1 MTETSLH
8 GRSFVWLIAPLVA
21 IAPACLALPLAAQAA
36 DEKPA
41 PTPKAARPKPAFHWV
56 NPLPQG
62 KTYPG
67 LRHGVYHSKLMD
79 RDVGYCVYLPPGYDG
94 PDNASRRYPVV
105 YYLHGG
111 RPGNETKSIALTEH
125 IDRAIRAGDV
135 PPMIYVF
142 VNGGHV
148 SHYNYP
154 ELDSPGETTF
164 ITELIPH
171 IDAEYRTIASREG
184 RGLEGFSQGGRG
196 TARHMCKYP
205 ELFCSAA
212 PMGGGHQHEKRISE
226 NEGLEGEY
234 RFAIGDNSYD
244 LAREYAKKKRPALS
258 ILVVVGT
265 EDFNYEANLD
275 YMRHLE
281 SLGIP
286 FQKIIVPGAPHS
298 ARVVYEKVGLKAMK
312 FHAANFA
319 RAAGAKKTN
328 GDE

>member
-1 MTETSLH
+1 MQPSRAL
-8 GRSFVWLIAPLVA
+8 SAFFLLMVIAGSA
-21 IAPACLALPLAAQAA
+21 TAQEAVKA
-36 DEKPA
+36 EKP
-41 PTPKAARPKPAFHWV
+41 RPKFRWV
-56 NPLPQG
+56 NPLPEG
-62 KTYPG
+62 KTFPG

-79 RDVGYCVYLPPGYDG
+79 REVGYCIYLPPGYDAEE
-94 PDNASRRYPVV
+94 NAARRYPVV

-111 RPGNETKSIALTEH
+111 RPGGETKSIALSED
-125 IDRAIRAGDV
+125 IDRTIRAGEV
-135 PPMIYVF
+135 PPTIYVF

-154 ELDSPGETTF
+154 KLDSPGETTF

-171 IDAEYRTIASREG
+171 VDAAYRTIASRAG

-244 LAREYAKKKRPALS
+244 LARRYAKKKGPKLN

-265 EDFNYEANLD
+265 KDFNYEANLE
-275 YMRHLE
+275 YMEHLK
-281 SLGIP
+281 SLGID
-286 FQKIIVPGAPHS
+286 FQHIIVEDAPHS
-298 ARVVYEKVGLKAMK
+298 ARIVYQKVGPRVMR
-312 FHAANFA
+312 FHAENFA
-319 RAAGAKKTN
+319 RAAKEDDK
-328 GDE
+328 